1 MVRQASAS
9 SKMHWRSADLSTWNM
24 RTWGSLRWS
33 RCQLIDQ
40 NWSMRI
46 PFSGL
51 HQGRGMRSAT
61 WQQKK
66 QLRSTELKNI
76 EHIFIRFHQY
86 LKNTSNTSNKDDH
99 FWAPEMQKASP
110 ITARLAFKRTLAF
123 VGWNTLKHAET
134 MQRCW
139 LLKGKL
145 HSNIFTAVHNLG
157 FFHAATHAT
166 QSSELHDCYLRL
178 ASETPRDDT
187 SWHLYSACERVNLLV
202 ASMKMKAASA
212 EKKNPGLSQS
222 AGITVTS
229 SYEDMI
235 PNLEVKD
242 DYRGIYNY
250 KL

>member
-86 LKNTSNTSNKDDH
+86 LKNTSNTSNTSNKDDH

-178 ASETPRDDT
+178 QKHQEMILLGTCTARASEWT
-187 SWHLYSACERVNLLV
+187 SWLHQWRWKLPPLKRRI
-202 ASMKMKAASA
+202 
-212 EKKNPGLSQS
+212 Q
-222 AGITVTS
+222 
-229 SYEDMI
+229 
-235 PNLEVKD
+235 
-242 DYRGIYNY
+242 DYRNPQE
-250 KL
+250 LQ